1 MLPIFAADSKMPT
14 REGGI
19 VKVRKY
25 ALSDGDIRKLLGDD
39 IAIHNYPDLE
49 GMGSIDD
56 LFDAKGRA
64 ILLYPNSGP
73 TTGHWTALIRR
84 PGRIEFFDPY
94 GEAPDRQNDGLPRA
108 YLKTLDA
115 DRPHL
120 TRLLRASGLPVFYN
134 RHGFQ
139 VESPNVATC
148 GRHAVVRLLYAPF
161 SLAKYKKVIASSGL
175 APDDFVSGVTYER
188 LGK

>member
-1 MLPIFAADSKMPT
+1 MS
-14 REGGI
+14 GGI
-19 VKVRKY
+19 AKVRRY
-25 ALSDGDIRKLLGDD
+25 ALSDTDIRRLLGSD

-49 GMGSIDD
+49 RMSSIDE

-73 TTGHWTALIRR
+73 TSGHWVALLRR
-84 PGRIEFFDPY
+84 PGRIEFLDSY
-94 GEAPDRQNDGLPRA
+94 GDAPDTQNDELPTA

-120 TRLLRASGLPVFYN
+120 TRLLRASGLPVYYN
-134 RHGFQ
+134 RHKFQ
-139 VESPNVATC
+139 KESPDVATC
-148 GRHAVVRLLYAPF
+148 GRHAATRLLYAPY
-161 SLAKYKKVIASSGL
+161 SLAKYKSIIDKSGMS
-175 APDDFVSGVTYER
+175 ADDFVSGVVYSL

>member
-1 MLPIFAADSKMPT
+1 MSGAIS
-14 REGGI
+14 R
-19 VKVRKY
+19 VRKY
-25 ALSDGDIRKLLGDD
+25 ALSDTDIRRLLGSD

-49 GMGSIDD
+49 DMRSIDE

-73 TTGHWTALIRR
+73 TSGHWVTLIRR
-84 PGRIEFFDPY
+84 PDKIEFFDSY
-94 GEAPDRQNDGLPRA
+94 GDAPDTQNDELPTS

-134 RHGFQ
+134 QHKFQ
-139 VESPNVATC
+139 HESPNVATC

-161 SLAKYKKVIASSGL
+161 SLAKYKAIIDKSGMS
-175 APDDFVSGVTYER
+175 ADDFVSGVTYDR
-188 LGK
+188 LKK